1 MISFS
6 IICDFH
12 AQQHTLQRESKRE
25 PQTERE
31 ERERQRGSKRVS
43 TSARGGESA
52 DELLATVDWRI
63 N

>member
-12 AQQHTLQRESKRE
+12 AQQHTRQRESKRE
-25 PQTERE
+25 PQTKREKGEIERE
-31 ERERQRGSKRVS
+31 GGSKRVS
-43 TSARGGESA
+43 ASA